1 MADDKH
7 QTKPPHEPT
16 SQTTA
21 EVRALATFGVPQE
34 QIADYL
40 DIDAKTLR
48 KYYRAELDNSK
59 LAVRARVSAF
69 LVNAATGAALTQDV
83 GATYSDCL
91 RAAMFYGKTQ
101 MGLADARAPLTE
113 DEQSNLALVTRIE
126 RIIVQPTNTD
136 G

>member
-1 MADDKH
+1 MADDKR

-16 SQTTA
+16 ENTLA

-34 QIADYL
+34 EIASYL

-48 KYYRAELDNSK
+48 KHYRSELDESRLK
-59 LAVRARVSAF
+59 VKARVGSF
-69 LVNAATGAALTQDV
+69 LVNAATGAALSQDK
-83 GATYSDCL
+83 GATFGDCL

-126 RIIVQPTNTD
+126 RIIVEPSDTNS
-136 G
+136 